1 MTQEPNLFSIISE
14 QADRQ
19 FRDLLTPEALHSSSV
34 GQWLPGLWDSVE
46 ESGLSL
52 ALVAEEHG
60 GAGLPPAD
68 ALEIV
73 RLSGYRALPVPL
85 GETMLARALWSAA
98 GGLTDALEG
107 KPVFLAMPSQLSL
120 RPHGNG
126 GAILNGRVGPVAMP
140 TQDACL
146 LTVAPTPEGTQMLLL
161 LETGSATPLHRH
173 TSPAFEPRF
182 HLEWSECP
190 LRAEQML
197 PWSAHSALALQAQ
210 GALVRSMEMT
220 GAMRRALEWGLQYA
234 GERAQFG
241 KPIAR
246 FAPVQDMLVEAAAET
261 AAAISAAGL
270 AAEKWRVQLDDDAL
284 FCIAAAKSRCG
295 EAAGRVSEW
304 IHQVH
309 GAIGFTQEHALHHVT
324 RRLWAWR
331 DDFGSETFWNQ
342 WLGARVAGHGPQLW
356 HRLAAL

>member
-1 MTQEPNLFSIISE
+1 MTQDTSLSSIISE

-19 FRDLLTPEALHSSSV
+19 FRDLLTPEALHRSSA
-34 GQWLPGLWDSVE
+34 GLWLPDVWEAVE

-52 ALVAEEHG
+52 ALVPEEQG
-60 GAGLPPAD
+60 GAGLAPAD

-73 RLSGYRALPVPL
+73 RLAGYRALPVPL
-85 GETMLARALWSAA
+85 GETMLAKALWSAA
-98 GGLTDALEG
+98 GGQAEALEG
-107 KPVFLAMPSQLSL
+107 KPVFLAAQSAPLQLELQSE
-120 RPHGNG
+120 
-126 GAILNGRVGPVAMP
+126 GALLSGRLGPIA
-140 TQDACL
+140 Q
-146 LTVAPTPEGTQMLLL
+146 PTPEARILACAQTPEGATMLVL
-161 LETGSATPLHRH
+161 LEADLATRLRHPSA
-173 TSPAFEPRF
+173 AFEPRF
-182 HLEWSECP
+182 QLEWTASA
-190 LRAEQML
+190 LAAEQLQPCAPFNMD
-197 PWSAHSALALQAQ
+197 ALQAQ

-270 AAEKWRVQLDDDAL
+270 AVEKWQLHPDEDAL

-304 IHQVH
+304 VHQVH

-342 WLGARVAGHGPQLW
+342 WLGARVAGQGQQLW
-356 HRLAAL
+356 QRLAAL